1 LFIYIPA
8 APSKI
13 KKVLGRFHCVAFKR
27 FYHYKCHKEIE
38 MGSHAKLFR
47 NANKARYPPPT
58 QSRINERA
66 SLQYWAFRVDRR
78 YLTDLG
84 GELQHG
90 RLRQGWGWDNGQDLR
105 DMKIDSGAGR
115 NRRMFLEVKK
125 WDRILIPHLPQ
136 YGQITYRRGD
146 RRLGSG
152 LQLLNL
158 AEVRRPRP
166 HIPGENPTQFPPHQF
181 EYSRLD

>member
-1 LFIYIPA
+1 LAASIVLLSNDFIIINA
-8 APSKI
+8 IKESKWA
-13 KKVLGRFHCVAFKR
+13 VTPNFS
-27 FYHYKCHKEIE
+27 E
-38 MGSHAKLFR
+38 MRIRHDI
-47 NANKARYPPPT
+47 PPPT